1 MLIKRFSKYDD
12 ENSGKLER
20 GIFTSK
26 RTIHLFVP
34 KHLYE
39 TKSYTNCKA
48 VIINESALDSSKDF
62 ISAIRVPNSIIIRKA
77 VYFGTIITDIPGN
90 FQSHNAFFTL
100 DNVTTTAKTVI
111 PNGNTIS
118 YAPNT
123 YSTRFKS
130 IDEND
135 LIMLDVEHEIKS
147 IPPSFYSEYDMYK
160 NLGDWHELG
169 EDTYYDMKTNVRDL
183 IDNFTTIQF
192 NDISK
197 YDTMRLELLGKIVNV
212 ENTFRKS
219 IEVPCSLGSAFSSY
233 VGKGTI
239 FIYDSDAFGFNK
251 DGVNAKGGI
260 IPLGEYYNKP
270 WLADNLRNSLDM
282 FRYNCKDIENEYGH
296 IRVLFNPDAIG
307 NKYKIR
313 FKDYKRSPIV
323 PLGSINENG
332 IVDDSKD
339 KSVSGI
345 DNGYSTDRSIQDNI
359 NIVKEDNYLSFMKSM
374 QGY

>member
-1 MLIKRFSKYDD
+1 MLIKKFSEYSD
-12 ENSGKLER
+12 EDSGKLER

-26 RTIHLFVP
+26 RSIQLFVP
-34 KHLYE
+34 KMQYD
-39 TKSYTNCKA
+39 TKSYTHCKM
-48 VIINESALDSSKDF
+48 VIINESALDSTKDF
-62 ISAIRVPNSIIIRKA
+62 VSAIRIPNSVLIRKA
-77 VYFGTIITDIPGN
+77 VYFGSLITDIPGN
-90 FQSHNAFFTL
+90 FQSPNAFFTL
-100 DNVTTTAKTVI
+100 DNGTTTIKSVI

-118 YAPNT
+118 YTPNT
-123 YSTRFKS
+123 YSTKLRGA
-130 IDEND
+130 ED
-135 LIMLDVEHEIKS
+135 LDLTLLDTYGEVKT
-147 IPPSFYSEYDMYK
+147 IPPKYYSEYDMYK
-160 NLGDWHELG
+160 DLGDWYEIG
-169 EDTYYDMKTNVRDL
+169 DYYYDMKTKISDL

-219 IEVPCSLGSAFSSY
+219 IEVPCALGSAFTSY

-239 FIYDSDAFGFNK
+239 FIYDSDAFGLNK

-270 WLADNLRNSLDM
+270 WLADNLKNSLDM
-282 FRYNCKDIENEYGH
+282 FRYNCKDIESEYGH
-296 IRVLFNPDAIG
+296 VRVLFNPDAIG

-313 FKDYKRSPIV
+313 FKDYKTSPIT
-323 PLGSINENG
+323 PLGSISENG
-332 IVDDSKD
+332 SVDLSKD

-345 DNGYSTDRSIQDNI
+345 DNGYSTDRSVEDSI
-359 NIVKEDNYLSFMKSM
+359 NMVKEDNYLSFMKSM